1 LPPPPIRAERI
12 RRLLVIVLVAGAG
25 LLAVAATS
33 GGRGHRSPVPESL
46 TIQAVFDSRGNPSL
60 VANSGGAGATPRW
73 SICSPPPDAGCVQ
86 TKKTRFPFLNP
97 GPEPAGT
104 VFVATE
110 TAGGRSYR
118 ATVTW
123 QGRVTAVAP
132 PRVVGRPRFRGH
144 VTVIAG
150 RWIGG
155 WGTELDQLGVEA
167 CRTRRGKGCVVLSGG
182 QYGCPGQPARAF
194 VGGWLPG
201 MYLFAFDLRE
211 ARDGIC
217 AGVGYSYP
225 GAVPPWPVQQ
235 IVARSAP
242 LGPVTGPPRPTVA
255 ILRHS
260 FLRAGRVDVADVH
273 CATVCRVSVNVFDG
287 RSSSGARLT
296 LKGPATVG
304 VPRRSLRPGPMTVS
318 MHVDDGPAI
327 GGESHFELAAT

>member
-1 LPPPPIRAERI
+1 ML
-12 RRLLVIVLVAGAG
+12 AGAG
-25 LLAVAATS
+25 LLAAAATS
-33 GGRGHRSPVPESL
+33 GGRVHRPTVPRDAL
-46 TIQAVFDSRGNPSL
+46 TIQAVFDSHGNPSL
-60 VANSGGAGATPRW
+60 VANSGGAGPAPRW
-73 SICSPPPDAGCVQ
+73 SICAPPPGAGCVETQ
-86 TKKTRFPFLNP
+86 QTRFPFLNP

-104 VFVATE
+104 SFVATE
-110 TAGGRSYR
+110 AAGGRTYS

-123 QGRVTAVAP
+123 QGRVTAVTP
-132 PRVVGRPRFRGH
+132 PRVVGSPRFRAH
-144 VTVIAG
+144 VTAIAG

-155 WGTELDQLGVEA
+155 WGTESDQLGVEA

-201 MYLFAFDLRE
+201 MYLFAFDLRT
-211 ARDGIC
+211 ARDGAC

-242 LGPVTGPPRPTVA
+242 VGPVAGPPRPSVA

-260 FLRAGRVDVADVH
+260 FLRAGRVEVADVH
-273 CATVCRVSVNVFDG
+273 CATVCRVTLNVFDG

-296 LKGPATVG
+296 LRGSVMVG
-304 VPRRSLRPGPMTVS
+304 VPRRMLRPGPMSVA
-318 MHVDDGPAI
+318 MHVDDGPTI
-327 GGESHFELAAT
+327 GGESRFELAAT